1 MPGAPQ
7 LATEAINRIAVR
19 GGTRNW
25 AIMWMAP
32 AILRALATGVYWGWA
47 SVIRTH
53 IWNFRNL
60 GCAVAK
66 VENIRADRCGRRWS
80 TWQSAA
86 SLWLAGCVVWLRARV
101 WVGMA
106 RLCK

>member
-1 MPGAPQ
+1 MLGALQ

-53 IWNFRNL
+53 IWNFQNL
-60 GCAVAK
+60 GAVAK
-66 VENIRADRCGRRWS
+66 V
-80 TWQSAA
+80 
-86 SLWLAGCVVWLRARV
+86 
-101 WVGMA
+101 
-106 RLCK
+106 